1 MTLSVVK
8 IKRRHKLLQSV
19 MTEQEWDMYTG
30 ALNGFATTTV
40 FHQTVI
46 LYPPARETEAFP
58 SSHDILKRKHMIGKI
73 IMVIGI
79 LGVLLG
85 GAVLLISLL
94 LPLITDGRTSWD
106 EALLG
111 IIPGAIVLAV
121 SFVIFAGGL
130 IIVLVQRKKK
140 QLRPSER

>member
-1 MTLSVVK
+1 
-8 IKRRHKLLQSV
+8 
-19 MTEQEWDMYTG
+19 
-30 ALNGFATTTV
+30 
-40 FHQTVI
+40 
-46 LYPPARETEAFP
+46 
-58 SSHDILKRKHMIGKI
+58 MIGKI

-79 LGVLLG
+79 LGVFLG

-94 LPLITDGRTSWD
+94 LPLITDGRTRWD

-111 IIPGAIVLAV
+111 IIPGAVVLVV

-140 QLRPSER
+140 QLRPT